1 MRTPLHA
8 ITKAL
13 HKKQKK
19 LRQSYEKWVF
29 QRRLHPSAQ
38 RVRQAVL
45 QEAKVALADASS
57 HESEQACL
65 ASPDPTVRQG
75 FMLRQALCQA
85 FENAYRN
92 STQRILIH
100 VPSSAASPA
109 GYSLFSNLAEC
120 LRYLGVPTQILGWD
134 DDSAAVFDQFEPT
147 LFLTSED
154 DSYLER
160 IDWSAVD
167 RYRNHHALQIGFT
180 APLLANDV
188 GPNVPKMAWAKAHGI
203 DFFYSFRDPHYL
215 ESHPVYRE
223 LEREGFKTVSLPWG
237 ANILR
242 YYPVA
247 GCQRDL
253 DYVLIASRKRE
264 HIAYMAS
271 IAQHYS
277 GFIDGLGWSH
287 IQNFQFDRN
296 RDRYIYSRAKVGLN
310 VHLPEQIHTVFELNE
325 RTYQLAACGAPQLV
339 DHPKLLD
346 LAFSQEAVFVADSP
360 AQFTALFEAL
370 MHDPTLGPKAALIAQ
385 QEVFAKHTT
394 FHRAKAFLEQI
405 EHLSKNSV

>member
-1 MRTPLHA
+1 MRTLLHA

-13 HKKQKK
+13 HKKRKK

-29 QRRLHPSAQ
+29 QQRLHPTAQ
-38 RVRQAVL
+38 SLRQAVL
-45 QEAKVALADASS
+45 QESEVALADASS

-75 FMLRQALCQA
+75 FLLRQALCQE

-120 LRYLGVPTQILGWD
+120 LSFLGVPTQILGWD
-134 DDSAAVFDQFEPT
+134 DDSATVFAQFEPT

-160 IDWSAVD
+160 VDWSSIH
-167 RYRNHHALQIGFT
+167 RYRNNHALQIGFT

-188 GPNVPKMAWAKAHGI
+188 APNFSKIAWAKEHGI
-203 DFFYSFRDPHYL
+203 DFFYSFRDQHYL
-215 ESHPVYRE
+215 DSHPVYRE

-247 GCQRDL
+247 GFERDL
-253 DYVLIASRKRE
+253 NYVLIASRKRE

-271 IAQHYS
+271 IAQRYS
-277 GFIDGLGWSH
+277 GFIDGPGWSH
-287 IQNFQFDRN
+287 IAHFQFHRD

-346 LAFSQEAVFVADSP
+346 LAFSKEAVFVADSP
-360 AQFTALFEAL
+360 AQFTDLFEAL
-370 MHDPTLGPKAALIAQ
+370 IHDPSLGPKAALIAQ

-405 EHLSKNSV
+405 ECLSKKPV